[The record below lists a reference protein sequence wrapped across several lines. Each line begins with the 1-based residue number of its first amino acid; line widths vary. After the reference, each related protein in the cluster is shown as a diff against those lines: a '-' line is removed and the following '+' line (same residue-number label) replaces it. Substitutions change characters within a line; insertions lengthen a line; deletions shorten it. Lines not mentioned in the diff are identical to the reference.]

1 MEAPIQARD
10 QLQVPRVAHL
20 SRHDTRTRVSST
32 RSGKHIPRPWPIMT
46 PLRKQANSAGVV
58 LSRCTPGWRRRRG
71 PLGKI
76 ASLGPRYPPP
86 PPPPDAATHGRGRD
100 AASTHAGEGWGAVAV
115 ASRVVERLGRRRV
128 RAGKGV
134 VLARGVERRS
144 LLPWGEAWSL
154 PKKRIR
160 LMRSEQR
167 QPARVGRPG
176 CKRA

>member
-1 MEAPIQARD
+1 MEAPVQARD
-10 QLQVPRVAHL
+10 QLQVPHVAHL

-32 RSGKHIPRPWPIMT
+32 RSGKHIPHPWPIMT
-46 PLRKQANSAGVV
+46 PLTKQADSARVV

-86 PPPPDAATHGRGRD
+86 PPPLAAATHGRGRD
-100 AASTHAGEGWGAVAV
+100 AASTRAGEGWGAVAV
-115 ASRVVERLGRRRV
+115 TRGGEIGAPPCAGREGGGLGERCGAEEFV
-128 RAGKGV
+128 A
-134 VLARGVERRS
+134 A
-144 LLPWGEAWSL
+144 GEAWSL